1 MRIIPVQNTIFR
13 HLTQDGR
20 GHTPATV
27 KDQDPKIRSCRVSNT
42 HIFFVFISCFKGP
55 SRNQKQETLLFFL
68 SKRCHRKPPYCTM
81 CFDTLHCQRTNLL
94 RLGPGDLV
102 GTK

>member
-55 SRNQKQETLLFFL
+55 SRNQKQETLLFFYQRDVIGNPL
-68 SKRCHRKPPYCTM
+68 TAQCVLIHCTVKGQTY
-81 CFDTLHCQRTNLL
+81 F
-94 RLGPGDLV
+94 G
-102 GTK
+102 